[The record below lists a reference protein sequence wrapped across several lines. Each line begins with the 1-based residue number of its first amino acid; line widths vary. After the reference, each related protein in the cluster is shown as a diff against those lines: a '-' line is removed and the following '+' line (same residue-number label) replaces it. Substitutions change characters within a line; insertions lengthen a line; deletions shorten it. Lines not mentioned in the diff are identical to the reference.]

1 MIRCKREKLILT
13 GDDIWEMKI
22 DIIVLTISSIPDMY
36 KIVDERIKNDQNLT
50 KTWIFFCLHAYSFV
64 VL

>member
-22 DIIVLTISSIPDMY
+22 DIIVLTISLIPNMH
-36 KIVDERIKNDQNLT
+36 KIVDERIKNYQKLT
-50 KTWIFFCLHAYSFV
+50 KT
-64 VL
+64 